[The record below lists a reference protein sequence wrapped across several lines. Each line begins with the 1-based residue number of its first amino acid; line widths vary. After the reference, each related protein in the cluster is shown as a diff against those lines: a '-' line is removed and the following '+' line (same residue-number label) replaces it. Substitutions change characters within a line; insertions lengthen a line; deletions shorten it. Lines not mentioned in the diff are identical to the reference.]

1 MRRYLYN
8 ADILDSHELDDLAE
22 ELSQLWR
29 ELGRTLTS
37 RRMLASL
44 QSGSTSPLT
53 PTKLYALDV
62 LAEAGDLRIG
72 ELAER
77 VGLDETSATRL
88 VDRLEAAGIA
98 ERRNAPEDRR
108 VTMVGLTAVG
118 ADLAAKIGARRQL
131 FFCEVL
137 GSLDPDDRASLVRLT
152 ATAAA
157 SLRAKSA
164 ELAAR

>member
-1 MRRYLYN
+1 MLVG
-8 ADILDSHELDDLAE
+8 DELEELAE

-44 QSGSTSPLT
+44 QSGAPSPLT

-62 LAEAGDLRIG
+62 LAETGELRIG

-98 ERRNAPEDRR
+98 ERRDKAEDRR
-108 VTMVGLTAVG
+108 VTNVGLTAAG
-118 ADLAAKIGARRQL
+118 AELAAKIGARRQL

-137 GSLDPDDRASLVRLT
+137 GALDPDERASLVRLT
-152 ATAAA
+152 SKAAA
-157 SLRAKSA
+157 TLQAKSV
-164 ELAAR
+164 ELASR

>member
-1 MRRYLYN
+1 MLVG
-8 ADILDSHELDDLAE
+8 DELEPLAE
-22 ELSQLWR
+22 ELSQRWR

-44 QSGSTSPLT
+44 HSGAPSPLT

-62 LAEAGDLRIG
+62 LAETHELRIG

-98 ERRNAPEDRR
+98 ERRRKAGDRR
-108 VTMVGLTAVG
+108 VTIVGLTPAGLELV
-118 ADLAAKIGARRQL
+118 AKISARRQL

-137 GSLDPDDRASLVRLT
+137 GSLDPDDRAQLVRLT
-152 ATAAA
+152 TKAAA
-157 SLRAKSA
+157 ALRAKSE
-164 ELAAR
+164 ELSAA

>member
-1 MRRYLYN
+1 LV
-8 ADILDSHELDDLAE
+8 AHELDDLAE
-22 ELSQLWR
+22 ELSALWR
-29 ELGRTLTS
+29 ELGRTLAS

-44 QSGSTSPLT
+44 QAGSTAPLT
-53 PTKLYALDV
+53 PTKLYALDA

-98 ERRNAPEDRR
+98 ERRNDAGDRR
-108 VTMVGLTAVG
+108 VTIVGLTAGG
-118 ADLAAKIGARRQL
+118 ADLAAKIAARRQL

-137 GSLDPDDRASLVRLT
+137 GALDPDDRASLVRLT
-152 ATAAA
+152 AQAAS

>member
-1 MRRYLYN
+1 MLIGN
-8 ADILDSHELDDLAE
+8 ELEPLAE
-22 ELSQLWR
+22 ELSQRWR

-44 QSGSTSPLT
+44 QTGMPSPLT

-62 LAEAGDLRIG
+62 LAESHELRIG

-88 VDRLEAAGIA
+88 VDRLEEAGIA
-98 ERRNAPEDRR
+98 ERRSKAGDRR
-108 VTMVGLTAVG
+108 VTIVGLTTAG
-118 ADLAAKIGARRQL
+118 AELAAKIGARRQL

-137 GSLDPDDRASLVRLT
+137 GALDPDDRVRLVRLT
-152 ATAAA
+152 TKAAA
-157 SLRAKSA
+157 ALRAKSE
-164 ELAAR
+164 ELSVA

>member
-1 MRRYLYN
+1 MLVG
-8 ADILDSHELDDLAE
+8 DELEPLAA
-22 ELSQLWR
+22 ELSQHWR

-44 QSGSTSPLT
+44 QAGSDAPLT

-62 LAEAGDLRIG
+62 LADAGELRIG

-77 VGLDETSATRL
+77 IGLDETSATRM

-98 ERRNAPEDRR
+98 ERRNKAGDRR
-108 VTMVGLTAVG
+108 VTIVGLTEAGSALV
-118 ADLAAKIGARRQL
+118 AKIAARRQL

-137 GSLDPDDRASLVRLT
+137 GALEPDDRVQLVRLT
-152 ATAAA
+152 TKAAA
-157 SLRAKSA
+157 ALRAKSE
-164 ELAAR
+164 ELTAA

>member
-1 MRRYLYN
+1 MLVG
-8 ADILDSHELDDLAE
+8 DELEPLAE
-22 ELSQLWR
+22 ELSQRWR

-44 QSGSTSPLT
+44 QTGMPSSLT

-62 LAEAGDLRIG
+62 LAETRELRIG

-98 ERRNAPEDRR
+98 ERRSKAGDRR
-108 VTMVGLTAVG
+108 VTIVGLTPAG
-118 ADLAAKIGARRQL
+118 GELAAKISARRQL

-137 GSLDPDDRASLVRLT
+137 GALDPDDRVRLVRLT
-152 ATAAA
+152 TKAAA
-157 SLRAKSA
+157 ALRAKS
-164 ELAAR
+164 EEFSAA